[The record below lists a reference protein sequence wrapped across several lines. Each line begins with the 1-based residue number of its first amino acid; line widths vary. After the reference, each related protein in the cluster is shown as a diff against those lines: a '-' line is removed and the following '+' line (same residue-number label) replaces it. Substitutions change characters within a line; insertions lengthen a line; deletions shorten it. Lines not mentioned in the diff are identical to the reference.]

1 MIRVILMVGKVLK
14 ISANDVNGNVDERKI
29 AVFSAFKHTKYM
41 NNYAIFAFLGEYD
54 KNKLCYGS
62 VHLKKD
68 SLVVFEVKDNIRT
81 YIEEF
86 ISEYENDK
94 VSNFSILDISKMEK
108 IELVSYNEMDYD
120 KLQMLDDKSIYKEE
134 KVIEEEKSID
144 TKTMILYIL
153 LVLMIL
159 LLVFITIVYL
169 YPDKFFTGNEELLC
183 TNKIY
188 DKKLEMY
195 YDIERNIKFDNKS
208 KLESIDVLVVY
219 TFLDN
224 VMYDEFKNN
233 DKHLEYFNNVDTYK
247 YVDENLQL
255 RLVYKEDSVI
265 DDYEEML
272 SYLNKEGYSCELI
285 DE

>member
-1 MIRVILMVGKVLK
+1 
-14 ISANDVNGNVDERKI
+14 
-29 AVFSAFKHTKYM
+29 
-41 NNYAIFAFLGEYD
+41 
-54 KNKLCYGS
+54 
-62 VHLKKD
+62 
-68 SLVVFEVKDNIRT
+68 
-81 YIEEF
+81 
-86 ISEYENDK
+86 
-94 VSNFSILDISKMEK
+94 
-108 IELVSYNEMDYD
+108 
-120 KLQMLDDKSIYKEE
+120 
-134 KVIEEEKSID
+134 
-144 TKTMILYIL
+144 
-153 LVLMIL
+153 MIL
-159 LLVFITIVYL
+159 LGVFITIVYL

-195 YDIERNIKFDNKS
+195 YDIDRNIKFDNKS

-224 VMYDEFKNN
+224 VMYDEFKNS
-233 DKHLEYFNNVDTYK
+233 DRHLEYFNNVDTYK